1 MFHKENGAI
10 RITPYIFLPQPQK
23 FQEQKKIFKCN
34 NCSGLVFEM
43 LLDNP
48 IKFIGIFVEFF
59 PQPKCNSIFRNL
71 SMYLHTEWTS
81 NNMLIEYIS
90 CLVKH
95 VPLHL
100 CISIYL
106 TYFDNSMTNFLLIFP
121 IFSHRKKNFPWHIRP
136 LETFKVYFWNY
147 GLRCISR

>member
-10 RITPYIFLPQPQK
+10 RITPYIFLRQPQK
-23 FQEQKKIFKCN
+23 FQEQKKKSSNKCN

-106 TYFDNSMTNFLLIFP
+106 TYFDNSITNFLLIFP
-121 IFSHRKKNFPWHIRP
+121 IFSHRKKFFPDILDP
-136 LETFKVYFWNY
+136 
-147 GLRCISR
+147 